1 VKSLPPAIF
10 AAFLAACAV
19 LSPPLPQPAAEVL
32 SRLPDG
38 LPHHRPQSANLIV
51 LPTESDTDYGSTRI
65 AYSEA
70 PYRLR
75 YYRDHE
81 WAAPPATMIN
91 KLLIETMQRTG
102 FFPEVL
108 TPPDSSRGA
117 YTLRTTLTELLQDY
131 TRSPPV
137 AQIAVR
143 AELLGQSSQ
152 PIASRDFKAEKTM
165 NAKSPDA
172 GVVAAIAAASKLLA
186 DVAEFVIASTR

>member
-19 LSPPLPQPAAEVL
+19 LSPPQPQPAAEVL

-51 LPTESDTDYGSTRI
+51 LPTDSDTDYGSTRI

-102 FFPEVL
+102 FFREVL

-117 YTLRTTLTELLQDY
+117 YTLRTTL
-131 TRSPPV
+131 
-137 AQIAVR
+137 

-152 PIASRDFKAEKTM
+152 PIASRNFKAEETM

-172 GVVAAIAAASKLLA
+172 GVVAANAAASKLLA
-186 DVAEFVIASTR
+186 DVAEFGIASTR